1 MTLLL
6 QVSDA
11 HFGTERPQVV
21 EALVELSRQL
31 APDLLILSGDLTQR
45 ARIAQFE
52 AAAAFVRRLAV
63 PRVLA
68 IPGNHDIPLF
78 DVVTRFGDPYARYR
92 AAFGDDLEPTFS
104 APDCLVLAVKT
115 TRRYRHVDGEISAEQ
130 RSRVARKLQEASSR
144 QLRVV
149 VVHQPVA
156 VPRASERHNV
166 VHGAAEAIR
175 AWGEAGA
182 DVILAGHIHLPFVLP
197 LHEGAEL
204 KRPLWAV
211 NAGTAVSSRTR
222 HDAGNSVNVLRASES
237 ERACSIEHWGYS
249 EPAGAFIRSAS
260 LSLDLAP

>member
-11 HFGTERPQVV
+11 HFGTERPPVV

-45 ARIAQFE
+45 ARAAQFE
-52 AAAAFVRRLAV
+52 AAVAFVRRLAV

-78 DVVTRFGDPYARYR
+78 DVVTRFSDPYARYR
-92 AAFGDDLEPTFS
+92 RAFGSDLEPTFS
-104 APDCLVLAVKT
+104 APNCLVLGVKT

-130 RSRVARKLQEASSR
+130 RSRIVRGLQQASSQ
-144 QLRVV
+144 QLRVLV
-149 VVHQPVA
+149 LHQPVA

-166 VHGAAEAIR
+166 VHGAADAIH
-175 AWGEAGA
+175 AWGQAGA

-197 LHEGAEL
+197 LHESAQL
-204 KRPLWAV
+204 NRPLWAV

-222 HDAGNSVNVLRASES
+222 NDAGNSVNVLRASES
-237 ERACSIEHWGYS
+237 GRACGVEQWSYS
-249 EPAGAFIRSAS
+249 EPSGAFVRAVS